1 MLFRMNGEM
10 LDEILR
16 SFSGDHQVLLTQS
29 AILSVDQLLKDAED
43 LYRRSS
49 VTSTSRIA
57 LCGLLP
63 CDFITAL
70 VAFDGKVEAMLL
82 LPASLD
88 EAATLRLVESAGCT
102 HYMDAEN
109 IVEVSREQEE
119 CRFSETKVE
128 SEATQWLLATSGTTG
143 RPKLIGHTLASLSRS
158 VKRDLEKGRCFVWG
172 LLYDPSRFA
181 GIQVVLQALLSGS
194 LLLVSESVD
203 FESQIEGL
211 LQNKVNALSAT
222 PSLWRKLLMDGRIKA
237 SRLQQITLGG
247 EIADQHILDGLKRQF
262 NGARIVHIYASTE
275 AGTAFSVHDGRAGFP
290 SIWIQNQSA
299 PVPLRIRGDG
309 HLLVRPSILPDGLEI
324 VQRLDSDGYLDT
336 EDMVQVEGDRV
347 IFLGRA
353 SGAINVGGN
362 KVIPEYIES
371 HIREVTGVLDV
382 CVFGKKSSMIGQ
394 IVEAEIVP
402 HSGLDLK
409 RLRSEIMYSCRSK
422 MESWQI
428 PGIIT
433 FVDELKENS
442 AGKRERLT

>member
-1 MLFRMNGEM
+1 MNGEV
-10 LDEILR
+10 LAEVLR
-16 SFSGDHQVLLTQS
+16 SFSGDHQVVLTQS
-29 AILSVDQLLKDAED
+29 AILSVDQLLKNAED

-49 VTSTSRIA
+49 VTSKSRIA
-57 LCGLLP
+57 LYGLP
-63 CDFITAL
+63 PVDFITSL
-70 VAFDGKVEAMLL
+70 VAFDGKVEEMLL

-102 HYMDAEN
+102 HYMNAVN

-119 CRFSETKVE
+119 CRFSEAESE

-158 VKRDLEKGRCFVWG
+158 VKRDIEKGRGFVWG

-194 LLLVSESVD
+194 LLLVAESVD
-203 FESQIEGL
+203 FELQIEWFV
-211 LQNKVNALSAT
+211 QNQVNALSAT

-237 SRLQQITLGG
+237 CRLQQITLGG

-262 NGARIVHIYASTE
+262 SGARIVHIYASTE

-290 SIWIQNQSA
+290 AIWIHNKIA
-299 PVPLRIRGDG
+299 PLPLSIRGDR
-309 HLLVRPSILPDGLEI
+309 HLLVKPLLLPEGHEI

-336 EDMVQVEGDRV
+336 EDMVRVEGDRV

-362 KVIPEYIES
+362 KVPPEYIENR
-371 HIREVTGVLDV
+371 IREVNGVHDV
-382 CVFGKKSSMIGQ
+382 RVFGKKSSIIGQ
-394 IVEAEIVP
+394 IVAAEIVP
-402 HSGLDLK
+402 HSGWEAK
-409 RLRSEIMYSCRSK
+409 RLRGEILHYCRLN
-422 MESWQI
+422 MESWQT

-433 FVDELKENS
+433 FVDELNENP

>member
-1 MLFRMNGEM
+1 MRGEA
-10 LDEILR
+10 LAEILR
-16 SFSGDHQVLLTQS
+16 RFSGDHQVLLTLS
-29 AILSVDQLLKDAED
+29 GILSVNQLLKDAED

-49 VTSTSRIA
+49 ATSRSRIA
-57 LCGLLP
+57 LYGLP
-63 CDFITAL
+63 AIDFITSL

-82 LPASLD
+82 LPVSLD

-119 CRFSETKVE
+119 CRFSEAKVESE

-222 PSLWRKLLMDGRIKA
+222 PSLWRKLLMDGRIKVC
-237 SRLQQITLGG
+237 RLQQITLGG

-275 AGTAFSVHDGRAGFP
+275 AGTAFSVYDGRAGFP
-290 SIWIQNQSA
+290 AIWIQNISA
-299 PVPLRIRGDG
+299 PLPLRIRDDG
-309 HLLVRPSILPDGLEI
+309 HLLVRPLLLPEGHEI

-336 EDMVQVEGDRV
+336 EDMVRVEGDRV

-362 KVIPEYIES
+362 KVTPEYIEGC
-371 HIREVTGVLDV
+371 IREVNGVHDV
-382 CVFGKKSSMIGQ
+382 RVFGKKSSMIGQ
-394 IVEAEIVP
+394 IVAAEIVP
-402 HSGLDLK
+402 YQGLEAK
-409 RLRSEIMYSCRSK
+409 RLRSEILHYCK
-422 MESWQI
+422 LNMESWQI

-433 FVDELKENS
+433 FVDELTENS
-442 AGKRERLT
+442 AGKLERLT